1 MARLTRR
8 EFLRLIGWGTLG
20 VMVEACAPGA
30 GLTPT
35 PPGPTPS
42 PLPRPKTSLDLWSFW
57 ASEMP
62 KRQFFEEAIRAFNES
77 HPDLALKVAWYET
90 DPLIQALRA
99 ELQAKTGKPDTYYAD
114 PGPLPGY
121 GVSPW
126 VANGWAA
133 DLTPYITVAN
143 LKPIDA
149 ESWTYDGKLYGFP
162 LESGTIAI
170 YVNLDHFEEAGVA
183 FPAAGR
189 MTRDEFK
196 EAVRKLRQIG
206 KIPLGAGIQD
216 WPYSGGLILVSQFV
230 RNLGLEEMPKLYK
243 GQLSWNDP
251 RVRDALAYCGELV
264 RMGLYPKEMPAQRYV
279 DGFLQF
285 SRGEASMYADGP
297 WFLSRAYNPPEEGGI
312 PPEKLAR
319 IRVMDFPIVDGGAN
333 NDIML
338 HITGGS
344 FLVNAYSKHIAEAA
358 SFWEFLNNPEWA
370 RKWIRIVRGQ
380 TGIKSTIT
388 QEDDPLLYQLQQMED
403 KSRLLNPG
411 TMEWALSGDL
421 MDVWAKVVVGGF
433 MTGQAA
439 MEEAI
444 NAWNKAAG
452 LP

>member
-1 MARLTRR
+1 L
-8 EFLRLIGWGTLG
+8 E
-20 VMVEACAPGA
+20 
-30 GLTPT
+30 
-35 PPGPTPS
+35 
-42 PLPRPKTSLDLWSFW
+42 LWSFW
-57 ASEMP
+57 ASEQP
-62 KRQFFEEAIRAFNES
+62 KRRFFEEAIRAFNES
-77 HPDLALKVAWYET
+77 HPGLVMKVTWYET

-99 ELQAKTGKPDTYYAD
+99 ELQAKSGKPDTYYAD

-133 DLTPYITVAN
+133 DLTPYINVNN

-149 ESWTYDGKLYGFP
+149 ASWTYDGKLYGFP

-170 YVNLDHFEEAGVA
+170 YVNLDHFEEAGIR
-183 FPAAGR
+183 FPESGR
-189 MTRDEFK
+189 MTRSEFAD
-196 EAVRKLRQIG
+196 AVAKLRKIG
-206 KIPLGAGIQD
+206 KIPMGAGIQD
-216 WPYSGGLILVSQFV
+216 WPYAGGLILTSQLV

-251 RVRDALAYCGELV
+251 RVRDALTYCGELV
-264 RMGLYPKEMPAQRYV
+264 RMGFYPKEMPAQRYV

-285 SRGEASMYADGP
+285 SRGDAAMYADGP

-319 IRVMDFPIVDGGAN
+319 VAVMDFPIVEGGAN

-344 FLVNAYSKHIAEAA
+344 FLVNAFSKHIAETA
-358 SFWEFLNNPEWA
+358 SFWEFLNNEEWA
-370 RKWIRIVRGQ
+370 RRWVRIVRGQ

-388 QEDDPLLYQLQQMED
+388 AEDDPLLFRLQKLED
-403 KSRLLNPG
+403 ASRLLNPG

-421 MDVWAKVVVGGF
+421 MDVWAKVIVGGF
-433 MTGQAA
+433 MTGQIGID
-439 MEEAI
+439 EAI
-444 NAWNKAAG
+444 AAWNRAAG
-452 LP
+452 IPR